1 MFLRRLFNLGAG
13 VGLEGDTLPKRI
25 FEHIKESA
33 ASLKDFPQALSTY
46 HQLRELDENGVPA
59 KEKLQTLGL
68 DEYVQKYHGEE
79 NE

>member
-1 MFLRRLFNLGAG
+1 

-25 FEHIKESA
+25 IEHIKESA
-33 ASLKDFPQALSTY
+33 ASLKDFSQALSMY

-59 KEKLQTLGL
+59 QEKLQTLGL
-68 DEYVQKYHGEE
+68 DEYVRRYYGEE